1 MKKLSIVYA
10 VRNDDF
16 NGNFYYRF
24 YMSLLF
30 LEKAILSNKLKS
42 KIEIIVVDWNSK
54 TPFNIKKDFPKKI

>member
-42 KIEIIVVDWNSK
+42 KIEIIVVDWN
-54 TPFNIKKDFPKKI
+54 